1 MRIIAIL
8 PIVAFWGCSDDSRKS
23 GSCPQA
29 MIDSFEKVIQKDNLT
44 PQEVK
49 EIESFQESAPVED
62 FDACVTKFAH
72 DERAWVYL
80 HGKEGPSKMAE
91 FERLDSSDKK
101 KKAAKDFVES
111 VFYIA
116 QAHGQIQKPGPQ

>member
-1 MRIIAIL
+1 
-8 PIVAFWGCSDDSRKS
+8 
-23 GSCPQA
+23 
-29 MIDSFEKVIQKDNLT
+29 MIDSFEKVIQKEKLT

-49 EIESFQESAPVED
+49 EMESFQESAPVED
-62 FDACVTKFAH
+62 SDACVTKFAH

-80 HGKEGPSKMAE
+80 HGKKGPSKMDD

-101 KKAAKDFVES
+101 KKAAKSFVYS

-116 QAHGQIQKPGPQ
+116 QARGQIQKPGPQ

>member
-1 MRIIAIL
+1 
-8 PIVAFWGCSDDSRKS
+8 
-23 GSCPQA
+23 
-29 MIDSFEKVIQKDNLT
+29 LT

-62 FDACVTKFAH
+62 FDACVTRFANN
-72 DERAWVYL
+72 ERAWVYL
-80 HGKEGPSKMAE
+80 HGKEAPSKMAE

-101 KKAAKDFVES
+101 KKAAKDFVQS

-116 QAHGQIQKPGPQ
+116 QVRGQIQKSGTQ